1 MKYLINV
8 FICVL
13 LICIIICQITNR
25 IKHYI
30 FIYAKVEPYYNNIF
44 NNLQAT
50 LEKKYEPL
58 LFEDGTIK
66 TTKPHITLECLRQY
80 IINDNHDIIKTIR
93 KHFTNLSNVNAIYKG
108 IGCFIL
114 NNRIVINAEF
124 NSDVLESIQDVVSS
138 EIPEVGHQREYMIY
152 KFNKVP
158 SKIIK
163 LYPNY
168 TYNNSI
174 LHMVLI
180 NVNLF
185 IGEDKLNEIIFFCN
199 KCMSDYGIYK
209 LQHIQIQSIEYIN
222 TSPLFA

>member
-44 NNLQAT
+44 NNFQAK
-50 LEKKYEPL
+50 LEKKYVPL
-58 LFEDGTIK
+58 LFDDGTIK
-66 TTKPHITLECLRQY
+66 THKSHITLECLRQY

-108 IGCFIL
+108 IGYFIL
-114 NNRIVINAEF
+114 HNQIVIIADF
-124 NSDVLESIQDVVSS
+124 DSDVLDSIQNVVSS
-138 EIPEVGHQREYMIY
+138 EIPEVGHQREYKIARLH
-152 KFNKVP
+152 KVP
-158 SKIIK
+158 SKIMK

-168 TYNNSI
+168 TYKST
-174 LHMVLI
+174 LHLTLLT
-180 NVNLF
+180 VNPF
-185 IGEDKLNEIIFFCN
+185 IGEDKLNELIFFCN
-199 KCMSDYGIYK
+199 KFMSDYGIYK
-209 LQHIQIQSIEYIN
+209 LQHIQIQSIEYEN
-222 TSPLFA
+222 TPALFA